1 MATVRSRKSHSSCT
15 HICSKCRSRD
25 TENISLDAS
34 HSSIPL
40 TDGNPTR
47 TSYENTPSPSSNA
60 STSTIEQSSKSGH
73 RILSSTLKN
82 DLSNMSNKRRSRC
95 DKLFHYTQMINRQ
108 YMITMTKILFQ
119 MQKEVYKLKR
129 RTHRVEQLVIKQ
141 AKHVQPIIR
150 IPRLTKAQLSTI
162 CINNNNNEDILQDTV
177 AISDDNNNNIKI
189 IENTKS
195 NTTKSIKRLKYK
207 HKHTKNSLILSKK
220 SRPTIWINN
229 RQKPI
234 HPNKYC
240 SFCRY
245 EFSKRSNFLM
255 HVRNIHKGI
264 LPPIINEQDQSLLE
278 MNEEN
283 IEKNFNG
290 PIDNSSCETINDQ
303 TVVIFDDKIESS
315 PVIDDQWDISESR
328 LRPRSGAK
336 TIHEPSIH
344 AKVKC
349 DICNK
354 FYRANY
360 MKIHKRR
367 AHPDQEMLSLSS
379 SEINNNFDHCDSVS
393 DKPTEQ
399 CDLLNENPTPISG
412 LDVPDANTPAA
423 ITIAEMDTDDVPIR
437 FCADSN
443 QSIVLAVTCLESY
456 QLDLV
461 EQFLEKFSSHACQT
475 TSIDSRTTHL
485 ITNDDKHSLRS
496 PLSMKLIEAIAHHCF
511 CVSYRWIIDCLKYD
525 RIIDETPYEI
535 EGDDTDVQPHGG
547 PRRSRLIQ
555 SRHSLFHDICFMI
568 KCTEN
573 PDIRMTNE
581 RLEDLITTCGGQII
595 TCVTQRLLDKYQI
608 IVLCDMLYVSERRHN
623 YDQCRSL
630 GIQFVSS
637 DWVLESILEY
647 RQKPFSLFEEVP
659 L

>member
-1 MATVRSRKSHSSCT
+1 MTTIRSRKSHSSCK
-15 HICSKCRSRD
+15 HVCSKCRLRD
-25 TENISLDAS
+25 TENLSLDTS
-34 HSSIPL
+34 HLSIPM
-40 TDGNPTR
+40 TDTNPNPTR
-47 TSYENTPSPSSNA
+47 ISYENTPSPSSNG
-60 STSTIEQSSKSGH
+60 STSTIEQSSKYGH
-73 RILSSTLKN
+73 RILSSTLKSN
-82 DLSNMSNKRRSRC
+82 DHSNISIKRRSRC

-129 RTHRVEQLVIKQ
+129 RTHHVEQLVIKQ
-141 AKHVQPIIR
+141 TKKVQPIIR
-150 IPRLTKAQLSTI
+150 IPRLTKDQLSTI
-162 CINNNNNEDILQDTV
+162 CINNNEEILQHTLEK
-177 AISDDNNNNIKI
+177 SDNNNNNIKI
-189 IENTKS
+189 IENIKP
-195 NTTKSIKRLKYK
+195 NTTKSLKRLKDK
-207 HKHTKNSLILSKK
+207 HKHTKSVLALSKR
-220 SRPTIWINN
+220 SQPTIWINN

-234 HPNKYC
+234 DPNKYC
-240 SFCRY
+240 SFCRH
-245 EFSKRSNFLM
+245 EFSKRSNFLI

-264 LPPIINEQDQSLLE
+264 LPPLINEQDQSLLE
-278 MNEEN
+278 MNEEHM
-283 IEKNFNG
+283 EKKFNE
-290 PIDNSSCETINDQ
+290 PTDNSSCEATNDQ
-303 TVVIFDDKIESS
+303 TNSSQIVV
-315 PVIDDQWDISESR
+315 DQWDISDSR
-328 LRPRSGAK
+328 LRPRTGAK
-336 TIHEPSIH
+336 TIHEPPPIH

-354 FYRANY
+354 FYRENY
-360 MKIHKRR
+360 LKLHKRR

-393 DKPTEQ
+393 DKQIDQ
-399 CDLLNENPTPISG
+399 CDLLKNNPTLISG
-412 LDVPDANTPAA
+412 LDIQNANTPAA

-443 QSIVLAVTCLESY
+443 RTIVLAVTCLESY

-461 EQFLEKFSSHACQT
+461 EQFVEKFSSHVCQT
-475 TSIDSRTTHL
+475 TSIDCRTTHL
-485 ITNDDKHSLRS
+485 LTNDDKHSLRS

-535 EGDDTDVQPHGG
+535 EGDDTDIQPHGG

-555 SRHSLFHDICFMI
+555 SQHSLFQNICFMI

-630 GIQFVSS
+630 GIHFVSS